1 MFYGKYLAC
10 RLVADT
16 PSITVIIYLRRGT
29 VGRRCLV
36 VLNKLT

>member
-1 MFYGKYLAC
+1 MFYAKYLAC
-10 RLVADT
+10 RWVADT
-16 PSITVIIYLRRGT
+16 PSKMAIIYLRRGT

>member
-1 MFYGKYLAC
+1 MFYAKYLAY
-10 RLVADT
+10 RWVTDT
-16 PSITVIIYLRRGT
+16 PSKMVIIYLRRST